1 VEMMQHCAIFCNGK
15 NAEAGANKNGAGSG
29 IQGYGKG
36 GSLKL
41 RAPPSPMIGALFP
54 CERCNHQALMVIAPT
69 GIILE
74 TYGVFM

>member
-1 VEMMQHCAIFCNGK
+1 MPFIGRWCLLKALETGEAGEIVEMMQHCAIFCNGK

-41 RAPPSPMIGALFP
+41 RVPPPP
-54 CERCNHQALMVIAPT
+54 HDRCSISM
-69 GIILE
+69 
-74 TYGVFM
+74 